1 LKIEVKKTLGSFV
14 QKFMAS
20 VNDSMAAEIWQAVL
34 GRMEIRVPRSSFT
47 TWLEGTEVVSHN
59 EKTLTIGVPNAFTA
73 KYLEDRLLG
82 FIEDEL
88 IAVESTFDSI
98 VFVVAG
104 DYSGQPILD
113 KEKEG
118 LAPQSTLH
126 INKDDKI
133 ISSITPKNSQFVAN
147 KLNPNYTF
155 ENFVVGDCNQ
165 LAYAGAKAISE
176 STGTL
181 FNPFVIYSD
190 PGLGKTH
197 LLHAIGHSITEK
209 GLNFIYTTC
218 EEFTNQ
224 YIRSIQENTTESFR
238 EKYRSTDVLLID
250 DIQFLIGKE
259 QTQEGF
265 FHTFNEL
272 HMANKQIIVA
282 SDRPVSNLSILEKR
296 ITSRLS
302 GGLTADIQPPEYE
315 MRLAILRAKSL
326 GSNPEI
332 PGDIIEFISAPTQT
346 NIRILEGLLNRVL
359 AWAQFRPMDLSL
371 DSIKQIMPDIMLNGE
386 RNVITDR
393 NVIDA
398 VSEHFGVP
406 KEQIR
411 GASRKK
417 MTVLSRQVAMYL
429 LREETPMSL
438 KAIGSLLGGRDH
450 STVLHGHDRVA
461 SMLNSDYGL
470 KSDVKRIRKNL
481 MSIDTPHDH

>member
-1 LKIEVKKTLGSFV
+1 M

-20 VNDSMAAEIWQAVL
+20 VNDSIAAEAWQAVL
-34 GRMEIRVPRSSFT
+34 GRMEIRVPRSSFN
-47 TWLEGTEVVSHN
+47 TWLQDTNVVSHN
-59 EKTLTIGVPNAFTA
+59 EKTIIIGVPNAFTA

-88 IAVESTFDSI
+88 MAVGSEFDSI
-98 VFVVAG
+98 DFVVAG
-104 DYSGQPILD
+104 DYSGQPISD
-113 KEKEG
+113 KEEG
-118 LAPQSTLH
+118 TGIRQSALD
-126 INKDDKI
+126 INTEDNLT
-133 ISSITPKNSQFVAN
+133 SSNPLNHSNFLSS
-147 KLNPNYTF
+147 KLNANYTF
-155 ENFVVGDCNQ
+155 ENFIVGDCNQ

-176 STGTL
+176 ATGTL
-181 FNPFVIYSD
+181 YNPFVIYSD

-197 LLHAIGHSITEK
+197 LLHAIGHSIQKK

-224 YIRSIQENTTESFR
+224 YVRSIQENTTELFR

-282 SDRPVSNLSILEKR
+282 SDRPVSDLSILETR

-315 MRLAILRAKSL
+315 MRLAILRARSF
-326 GSNPEI
+326 GSNQKIPE
-332 PGDIIEFISAPTQT
+332 DIIEFISRPAQT
-346 NIRILEGLLNRVL
+346 NIRTLEGLFNRVL

-371 DSIKQIMPDIMLNGE
+371 DSIKQIMPDIMSSQK
-386 RNVITDR
+386 RSVITDR
-393 NVIDA
+393 SVINA

-417 MTVLSRQVAMYL
+417 MTVLSRQVTMYL

-450 STVLHGHDRVA
+450 STVLYGHDRVA
-461 SMLNSDYGL
+461 SLIDSDYGL
-470 KSDVKRIRKNL
+470 QSDIKKIRKNL
-481 MSIDTPHDH
+481 ISQDDPKNG